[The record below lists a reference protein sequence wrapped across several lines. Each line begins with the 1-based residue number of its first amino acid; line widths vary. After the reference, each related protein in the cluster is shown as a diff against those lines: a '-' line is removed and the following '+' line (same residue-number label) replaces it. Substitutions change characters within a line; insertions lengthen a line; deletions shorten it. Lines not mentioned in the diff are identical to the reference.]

1 MLGVLVL
8 ERHDLMRRGIADTI
22 DAAVGMQ
29 VVAEAATVR
38 QALARAAV
46 TGPHVAL
53 VDAHPPD
60 GEGAAACAALRAVR
74 PGIRCLI
81 LADTDDDDD
90 ARAASSAAGA
100 DGFLVKHVHAHEL
113 IEAVRH
119 VAAGH
124 PLSATLRPHSPVAA
138 APGVEPAAALT
149 PRQHGVLDLLAEGMS
164 NREIADRLGLAE
176 KTVKNHVTAIL
187 RTLGAERR
195 TQAALFAVRA
205 SASRRA

>member
-29 VVAEAATVR
+29 VVAEAVTVR

-81 LADTDDDDD
+81 LADTDDDD

-138 APGVEPAAALT
+138 APGVAPAAALT
-149 PRQHGVLDLLAEGMS
+149 PRQHGVLAEGMS

-195 TQAALFAVRA
+195 TQAALIAVRA

>member
-81 LADTDDDDD
+81 LADTDDDD

-195 TQAALFAVRA
+195 TQAALIAVRA